1 MHPKLQKLADS
12 LDIIKKTFPEDVL
25 LIVADTEKVIR
36 ILPFNDYEVPI
47 YDGTPLSEIA
57 ETVTAK
63 AAATGKMIREER
75 GPELYGFSYIAT
87 SVPVFDD
94 DGTLIGVFNAAVLN
108 ERIDSMRHTAQQLND
123 LTAEMSRTTEQ
134 IARAS
139 TDVATRLGDLSA
151 QSDEMAQTIEKVTS
165 VLSFIQDIAAQ
176 SHLLGLNAA
185 IEAARAGEHGRG
197 FAVVADEIRK
207 MADTSK
213 KSAAQIQQDLEAI
226 RQAISSFHAAIQ
238 EIAAFTQQHTASV
251 QELSASFHQIAE
263 TAETLMKHARI
274 QSVQEQE

>member
-36 ILPFNDYEVPI
+36 ILPFNNFEVPI

-57 ETVTAK
+57 GTVTAK
-63 AAATGKMIREER
+63 AAATGKMVREER

-108 ERIDSMRHTAQQLND
+108 ERIDSMRHTAQQLNE
-123 LTAEMSRTTEQ
+123 LTAEMSRTAEQ

-238 EIAAFTQQHTASV
+238 EIAAFTEQHTASV

>member
-75 GPELYGFSYIAT
+75 GPEAYGFSYIAT
-87 SVPVFDD
+87 SVPVYDD

-108 ERIDSMRHTAQQLND
+108 ERIDSMRHTAQQLNE

-274 QSVQEQE
+274 QSVQEQN

>member
-12 LDIIKKTFPEDVL
+12 LEIIKKTFPEDVL

-47 YDGTPLSEIA
+47 RDGTPLSEIS

>member
-12 LDIIKKTFPEDVL
+12 LEIIKKTFPEDVL

-36 ILPFNDYEVPI
+36 ILSFHGVEVPI
-47 YDGTPLSEIA
+47 YDGMPLSEMA
-57 ETVTAK
+57 GTVTAK
-63 AAATGKMIREER
+63 AAATGSMVREER
-75 GPELYGFSYIAT
+75 GPEAFGFSYIAT

-94 DGTLIGVFNAAVLN
+94 DGTLIGVLNAAVQN
-108 ERIDSMRHTAQQLND
+108 ERVSSMRNIAEQLTE
-123 LTAEMSRTTEQ
+123 LAVEMSRTTEQ
-134 IARAS
+134 IAHAS

-151 QSDEMAQTIEKVTS
+151 QSDEMAQSIEKVTS

-213 KSAAQIQQDLEAI
+213 KSAAQIQQDLEAM
-226 RQAISSFHAAIQ
+226 RQAISSFQAAIQ

-251 QELSASFHQIAE
+251 QELSASFHQITE
-263 TAETLMKHARI
+263 TAASLMKHAHI
-274 QSVQEQE
+274 QSVQERE

>member
-75 GPELYGFSYIAT
+75 GPEAYGFSYIAT

-108 ERIDSMRHTAQQLND
+108 ERIDSMRHTAQQLNE

-274 QSVQEQE
+274 QSVQEQN